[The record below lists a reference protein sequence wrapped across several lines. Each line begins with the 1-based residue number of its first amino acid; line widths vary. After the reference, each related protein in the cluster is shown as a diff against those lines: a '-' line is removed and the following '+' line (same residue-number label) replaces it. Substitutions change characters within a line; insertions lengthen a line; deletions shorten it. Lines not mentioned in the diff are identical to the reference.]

1 MGRFATRAARSS
13 STDGRSGDTPLIHVI
28 WGTKAEAIKV
38 APVLR
43 ELDRRGV
50 SYRLVET
57 GQHGAYLPVLR
68 ERLGIR
74 EPDVRLGGD
83 ADADTVVAAVR
94 WALGLAGL
102 LLSRRRLRSRVFG
115 DCDGVCLVHGDTPS
129 TLLAT
134 LMARRAGLPV
144 AHLESGLRS
153 GSFRHP
159 FPEELIRVL
168 VMRRAAVC
176 FAPDA
181 PAAGNLRSMGLKA
194 RIVETSGNTG
204 LEALRDALAD
214 VQPASGPVVAT
225 MHRVENLHNRGRFD
239 GFLALLGRLAGRG
252 LEVRFVVHPPT
263 DGVLARRGG
272 RPAVEAGGVATS
284 DLVAYDEFVA
294 MLAAAPF
301 VITDGGSIQEECAR
315 LGVPTLLWRDRTERP
330 DGIGE
335 NVLVSRYEDVVV
347 DDFLADPERWRRSRR
362 LGDERPA
369 AEVVDVLVEMSGDA

>member
-1 MGRFATRAARSS
+1 
-13 STDGRSGDTPLIHVI
+13 
-28 WGTKAEAIKV
+28 
-38 APVLR
+38 VLR

-50 SYRLVET
+50 PYRLVET

-68 ERLGIR
+68 GQLGIR
-74 EPDVRLGGD
+74 QPDVRLGGD
-83 ADADTVVAAVR
+83 RDADTLPAAVR

-102 LLSRRRLRSRVFG
+102 LVSRRRLRSRVFG
-115 DCDGVCLVHGDTPS
+115 GRDGVCLVHGDTPS

-159 FPEELIRVL
+159 FPEELIRVM

-181 PAAGNLRSMGLKA
+181 SAADNLRSMELRA

-204 LEALRDALAD
+204 LEALRDAVAE
-214 VQPASGPVVAT
+214 VRPGSGPVVAT
-225 MHRVENLHNRGRFD
+225 MHRVENLHRSERFD
-239 GFLALLGRLAGRG
+239 GFLALLGRLADRG
-252 LEVRFVVHPPT
+252 HQVTFVVHPPT
-263 DGVLARRGG
+263 DGVLSRSGG
-272 RPAVEAGGVATS
+272 RSAVEAFGVATS
-284 DLVAYDEFVA
+284 DLVSYDEFVT

-330 DGIGE
+330 DGVGE
-335 NVLVSRYEDVVV
+335 NVLVSRYEDDLV
-347 DDFLADPERWRRSRR
+347 DGFLADPESWRRPLR

>member
-1 MGRFATRAARSS
+1 
-13 STDGRSGDTPLIHVI
+13 
-28 WGTKAEAIKV
+28 
-38 APVLR
+38 
-43 ELDRRGV
+43 
-50 SYRLVET
+50 
-57 GQHGAYLPVLR
+57 
-68 ERLGIR
+68 
-74 EPDVRLGGD
+74 
-83 ADADTVVAAVR
+83 
-94 WALGLAGL
+94 
-102 LLSRRRLRSRVFG
+102 
-115 DCDGVCLVHGDTPS
+115 
-129 TLLAT
+129 
-134 LMARRAGLPV
+134 
-144 AHLESGLRS
+144 
-153 GSFRHP
+153 
-159 FPEELIRVL
+159 
-168 VMRRAAVC
+168 
-176 FAPDA
+176 
-181 PAAGNLRSMGLKA
+181 MGLKA

-335 NVLVSRYEDVVV
+335 NVLVSRYEDDLV
-347 DDFLADPERWRRSRR
+347 DGFLADPESWRRPLR

-369 AEVVDVLVEMSGDA
+369 SEVVDVLVEMSGDA